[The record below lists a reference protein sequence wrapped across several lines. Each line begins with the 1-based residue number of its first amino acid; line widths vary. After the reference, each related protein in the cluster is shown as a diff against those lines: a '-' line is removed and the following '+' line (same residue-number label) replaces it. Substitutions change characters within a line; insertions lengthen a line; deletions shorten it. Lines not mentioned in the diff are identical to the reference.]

1 MGIVRKHVS
10 ANLAR
15 SYSIS
20 LSPGLSDGAIV
31 DLADAIGRRKALL
44 VTTPSVA
51 ALYGGKLTRCLFN
64 SGVDVSIVVLECSEQ
79 TKNMAAVE
87 ELCKECFRVGLDRTS
102 LLIGCGGGVCTDL
115 VTMASALT
123 RRGLSYMRIPTT
135 LVGLIDAGIGIK
147 GAVNLPTKKSAIG
160 CFYPPEQVFLD
171 PRFIKTLPRELIS
184 DGLAEAIKLAVAVD
198 AELFQL
204 IECGSRELLDDSKV
218 TDIDRMADFIWR
230 SSVGLIDQL
239 EPNLYEDQTY
249 QRLLDFGHTFSPMIE
264 SESGFRV
271 RHGTA
276 VAIDIAL
283 STAIATELNLLGLL
297 DRKRILCL
305 LRGAGLPIFSS
316 LLTAERCLKSMAETE
331 AHRGGHLNLVVPNG
345 IGSATF
351 ITNRETVSR
360 TVLLRALNMLRQDD
374 EEQPRAH
381 PRWSNSTRA
390 PLKAS

>member
-1 MGIVRKHVS
+1 MHRSSYNGIGAYPKGVELH
-10 ANLAR
+10 AN
-15 SYSIS
+15 S
-20 LSPGLSDGAIV
+20 
-31 DLADAIGRRKALL
+31 
-44 VTTPSVA
+44 
-51 ALYGGKLTRCLFN
+51 
-64 SGVDVSIVVLECSEQ
+64 
-79 TKNMAAVE
+79 
-87 ELCKECFRVGLDRTS
+87 
-102 LLIGCGGGVCTDL
+102 
-115 VTMASALT
+115 
-123 RRGLSYMRIPTT
+123 TT

-160 CFYPPEQVFLD
+160 CFYPPEHVFLD

-184 DGLAEAIKLAVAVD
+184 DGLAEAIKLAVTMD

-204 IECGSRELLDDSKV
+204 IECGSHELLDDPMAA
-218 TDIDRMADFIWR
+218 DIGRMTDFIWR

-271 RHGTA
+271 SHGTA

-283 STAIATELNLLGLL
+283 STVIAAELNLLGLL
-297 DRKRILCL
+297 DKKRILGL

-316 LLTAERCLKSMAETE
+316 LLTFERCLKSMAETE

-351 ITNRETVSR
+351 VTNRETVSR

-381 PRWSNSTRA
+381 LRWSNGTRT
-390 PLKAS
+390 PLKGPKKLKLGPFITGAAS